1 MADFDEETRIASRE
15 GVSLRTPP
23 HSIEAEESRLACCLI
38 DSGDTLTLA
47 RTSGVTAESFY
58 EPAHRVVFESL
69 CSMEL
74 SARPIDEVVLEAEPL
89 PSLAKDGVVARVAL
103 AAGMPYPALVAE
115 TIDRLILRVPET
127 RASQAAVMLQ

>member
-1 MADFDEETRIASRE
+1 M
-15 GVSLRTPP
+15 L
-23 HSIEAEESRLACCLI
+23 
-38 DSGDTLTLA
+38 
-47 RTSGVTAESFY
+47 
-58 EPAHRVVFESL
+58 
-69 CSMEL
+69 
-74 SARPIDEVVLEAEPL
+74 EVEPL